1 MSFIRENLGEL
12 EGVEFMPSNEWN
24 EPNYWL
30 SSMTLNGKVRPIDIM
45 EALEKENIESRPVWK
60 PMHMQPFF
68 EKYDFVGTD
77 VSEKLFENGVCL
89 PSDTKMTDEDL
100 ERVVKIIKGL
110 WDRVM
115 KNSKGGIYRRFIKRP
130 MDFILSLIAIIVLSP
145 ILLIV
150 AILVRIKLGSPVLF
164 KQKRPGLN
172 EKIFMMYKF
181 RTMTDERDENGEL
194 LPDSVRLRSLVRLL
208 RSTSLDE
215 LPELFNILKGD
226 MSIIGP
232 RPLLVQYLPLYN
244 EHQKRRHEVRPGL
257 SGLAQ
262 VSGRNAISWEDKFN
276 LDVEYVDNVSFIG
289 DWKIIFLTIK
299 KVFVR
304 EGINSETAATM
315 EPFKGN

>member
-1 MSFIRENLGEL
+1 
-12 EGVEFMPSNEWN
+12 
-24 EPNYWL
+24 
-30 SSMTLNGKVRPIDIM
+30 
-45 EALEKENIESRPVWK
+45 
-60 PMHMQPFF
+60 
-68 EKYDFVGTD
+68 
-77 VSEKLFENGVCL
+77 
-89 PSDTKMTDEDL
+89 
-100 ERVVKIIKGL
+100 
-110 WDRVM
+110 M
-115 KNSKGGIYRRFIKRP
+115 KNSKGGIYRRMVKRP

-145 ILLIV
+145 VLLVV
-150 AILVRIKLGSPVLF
+150 AILVRVNLGSPVLF

-172 EKIFMMYKF
+172 EKIFLMYKF

-194 LPDSVRLRSLVRLL
+194 LPDSVRLTKFGRFL

-244 EHQKRRHEVRPGL
+244 EYQKRRHEVRPGL

-276 LDVEYVDNVSFIG
+276 LDVEYVDNVRFIE

-315 EPFKGN
+315 ESFKGSIRPED